1 MPKKTYKDLPPNYS
15 VCEHNGCP
23 LAESCLHQIAYRQ
36 LVKDSEYM
44 RLINPSRCSQSA
56 GCKYYRNNEPVTYA
70 RGFTNFQK
78 KMFPDQY
85 SQFMYRLIG
94 KFGRNPYFER
104 RRGDSALT
112 PREQQLIL
120 QTLKDCGVTEELK
133 FDSYEQIIN
142 WFD

>member
-23 LAESCLHQIAYRQ
+23 QAESCLHQIAYRQ
-36 LVKDSEYM
+36 LVKDSEYLH
-44 RLINPSRCSQSA
+44 LINPNRCSQS
-56 GCKYYRNNEPVTYA
+56 GDCKYYRNNEPVTYA

-85 SQFMYRLIG
+85 SKFMYRLIG

-142 WFD
+142 WYD